1 VIEFFSSGVVS
12 NSHIFMQQIKKP
24 YQMPDA
30 CSQAKKIRFF
40 TFLQRVLIGTLASTL
55 VNLFIIFPSPSF
67 AEVVLG
73 VVRSSE
79 NSPDWVKITTRLW
92 ESGIAYKPINLEQ
105 INSTADLAG
114 VNVLFLPNIETMSP
128 AQIKV
133 LEAWTSQGGRLIA
146 SGPVGRSSPA
156 LVRQSLR
163 SLLGAYWAFPL
174 TQPATPQPRTRCRD
188 IACTTSSNWMP
199 PEQKK
204 GSVQGGV
211 LIPADANSQTI
222 ATWKDSSGSSAAIAT
237 DRATYLG
244 WRWGSDGS
252 ANVDKAWLQASI
264 ARWGGTIASGPGGA
278 PPTEAATPLPTP
290 PSRVTRNSPNS
301 SRSNPLSR
309 LSPSGSLADPVPAT
323 FTDPSDQSA
332 PPGLDVQANSNK
344 PIISIEAYLMRQE
357 LTNLLGRFESALTA
371 ANSANTPVNLNAATP
386 PQLVATSNS
395 AAGPAA
401 SRPPVLQAGTAR
413 AIASARQVLQTFD
426 QLLQEQKYAQ
436 ARQQWVQ
443 ARQLLWQNYPQEG
456 QRVGAEIRAVW
467 LDRGTIVA
475 ARSEQGLAAVFDR
488 LAAAGINTVFFE
500 TLNAGYTIYP
510 SQVAPQQNPLT
521 VGWDPLESAVKLA
534 HERGMELHAWV
545 WAFAVGN
552 KRHNT
557 LIGKPS
563 SYPGPVLSAHPDWA
577 NIDNKGRTQH
587 PNDGKF
593 YLDPANPEA
602 RNYLLRIVSEIAN
615 NYQVDGVQLDYIRYP
630 FQDDNA
636 GFTYGY
642 GRAARQQFKQLT
654 GADPVNISPSSGS
667 LWPEWVEFKTN
678 QINTFVAE
686 VSQLLRQNYPRTIL
700 SVAVFPH
707 PESQR
712 IYKIQQNW
720 EVWARQG
727 IVDLIVPMTY
737 ALDTNRLQRITEPLV
752 KEQMLGSALISP
764 SVKLLTLPEVVAID
778 QIQALRDLPAG
789 GYAIFA
795 VESISRGMQGF
806 FNRTQGPPVR
816 STSAAQPIPY
826 RQPFAAAASRY
837 TALKQEWSFLLANN
851 QLRMSESELKVL
863 QSRSDE
869 LAQALSKLAANPSRE
884 SLATTKRL
892 LRSFQ
897 SQFPSS
903 MRLHSAE
910 NSYQVQTWQN
920 RLESLDMLLRYGER
934 MELNRR

>member
-1 VIEFFSSGVVS
+1 
-12 NSHIFMQQIKKP
+12 
-24 YQMPDA
+24 MPEA
-30 CSQAKKIRFF
+30 FSQARKIRFF

-55 VNLFIIFPSPSF
+55 LNLFILFPSPSF

-92 ESGIAYKPINLEQ
+92 ESGIAYKPINLEE
-105 INSTADLAG
+105 IKNLADLAG
-114 VNVLFLPNIETMSP
+114 VNVLFLPNIETLSP
-128 AQIKV
+128 AQLKV
-133 LEAWTSQGGRLIA
+133 LEAWASQGGRLIA

-174 TQPATPQPRTRCRD
+174 TQRATPQPRTRCRD
-188 IACTTSSNWMP
+188 LACNTSSNWVP
-199 PEQKK
+199 AAQQNA
-204 GSVQGGV
+204 SVQGGV
-211 LIPADANSQTI
+211 LIPADANSQTV

-252 ANVDKAWLQASI
+252 ANADKAWLRASI
-264 ARWGGTIASGPGGA
+264 ARWGGTVGSPAAPIAAA
-278 PPTEAATPLPTP
+278 PPLQNP
-290 PSRVTRNSPNS
+290 PDRVTRNTPSSPRNT
-301 SRSNPLSR
+301 PQSR
-309 LSPSGSLADPVPAT
+309 LSPSPSLPDPVPAT

-332 PPGLDVQANSNK
+332 PAGLDVQVNSNK
-344 PIISIEAYLMRQE
+344 PIVSIEAYLMRQE

-371 ANSANTPVNLNAATP
+371 SNSSNTAINLNAPTP
-386 PQLVATSNS
+386 AQLVAGSNS
-395 AAGPAA
+395 AGGPAA
-401 SRPPVLQAGTAR
+401 SRPPVLQGARGR
-413 AIASARQVLQTFD
+413 AIATARQALQNFD
-426 QLLQEQKYAQ
+426 QLLAQQNYAA
-436 ARQQWVQ
+436 ARKQWVE

-500 TLNAGYTIYP
+500 TLNAGYPIYP

-521 VGWDPLESAVKLA
+521 VGWNPLESAVKLA
-534 HERGMELHAWV
+534 HERGIELHAWV
-545 WAFAVGN
+545 WIFATGN
-552 KRHNT
+552 KRHNA
-557 LIGKPS
+557 LIGKPN
-563 SYPGPVLSAHPDWA
+563 SYPGPVLSAHPTWG
-577 NIDNKGRTQH
+577 NIDNKGRIQN

-593 YLDPANPEA
+593 YIDPANPEA
-602 RNYLLRIVSEIAN
+602 RSYLLQIISEISTR
-615 NYQVDGVQLDYIRYP
+615 YKVDGVQLDYIRYP
-630 FQDDNA
+630 FQNDNA

-642 GRAARQQFKQLT
+642 GAAARQQFKQLT
-654 GADPVNISPSSGS
+654 GTDPVNISPKDGS
-667 LWPEWVEFKTN
+667 LWRQWVEFKTN
-678 QINTFVAE
+678 QINSFVAE
-686 VSQLLRQNYPRTIL
+686 VYRLLRSNSPRTIL

-737 ALDTNRLQRITEPLV
+737 ALDTNRLQRVTEPLV
-752 KEQMLGSALISP
+752 NEQMLGSALISP
-764 SVKLLTLPEVVAID
+764 SVKLLSLPEVVAID
-778 QIQALRDLPAG
+778 QIQALRDLPTG

-795 VESISRGMQGF
+795 VESISSGMQGF
-806 FNRTQGPPVR
+806 FNRTQGRSVR
-816 STSAAQPIPY
+816 STNATEPIPY

-851 QLRMSESELKVL
+851 QLRVSESELKVL
-863 QSRSDE
+863 KSRSDE
-869 LAQALSKLAANPSRE
+869 LAQAFSKLAANPSTE
-884 SLATTKRL
+884 SLATAKRL
-892 LRSFQ
+892 LASFQ
-897 SQFPSS
+897 SQFQSS
-903 MRLHSAE
+903 MRLHSAD

-934 MELNRR
+934 VELNRR

>member
-1 VIEFFSSGVVS
+1 
-12 NSHIFMQQIKKP
+12 
-24 YQMPDA
+24 MPDA

-40 TFLQRVLIGTLASTL
+40 TFLQRVLIGTFASSL
-55 VNLFIIFPSPSF
+55 LNLFILFPSPSF
-67 AEVVLG
+67 AQVLLG

-79 NSPDWVKITTRLW
+79 NSPDWIKITTRLW
-92 ESGIAYKPINLEQ
+92 ESGIAYKPINLEE
-105 INSTADLAG
+105 IKTVGDLTG
-114 VNVLFLPNIETMSP
+114 VNVLFLANIETLTP

-133 LEAWTSQGGRLIA
+133 LEAWASQGGRLIA

-174 TQPATPQPRTRCRD
+174 TQPAAPQPRTRCRD
-188 IACTTSSNWMP
+188 LACTTSSNWVP
-199 PEQKK
+199 AEQKN
-204 GSVQGGV
+204 SLVPGGV

-252 ANVDKAWLQASI
+252 ANIDTAWLRASI
-264 ARWGGTIASGPGGA
+264 ARWGGTVGSPIPPQTAIA
-278 PPTEAATPLPTP
+278 PPTPLA
-290 PSRVTRNSPNS
+290 PSRVPRNTPSSPRNT
-301 SRSNPLSR
+301 PLSR
-309 LSPSGSLADPVPAT
+309 LSPSPALPDPVPAT

-332 PPGLDVQANSNK
+332 PAGLDVQPNSNK
-344 PIISIEAYLMRQE
+344 PIVSIEAYLMRQE

-371 ANSANTPVNLNAATP
+371 ANSANTAVNLNAANTA
-386 PQLVATSNS
+386 QLVAGSNS
-395 AAGPAA
+395 GGAPAA
-401 SRPPVLQAGTAR
+401 SRPPTIQGPTTR
-413 AIASARQVLQTFD
+413 AIAIARQVLQNFD
-426 QLLQEQKYAQ
+426 QLLQAQNYAA
-436 ARQQWVQ
+436 ARKQWVE
-443 ARQLLWQNYPQEG
+443 ARQLLWQNYPKEG
-456 QRVGAEIRAVW
+456 QRIGAEIRAVW

-475 ARSEQGLAAVFDR
+475 ARSEQGLVAVFDR
-488 LAAAGINTVFFE
+488 LAAAGINTIFFE

-510 SQVAPQQNPLT
+510 SQVAPQQNPLI
-521 VGWDPLESAVKLA
+521 VGWDPLQSAVKLA
-534 HERGMELHAWV
+534 HERGMELHAWIWV
-545 WAFAVGN
+545 FATGN

-557 LIGKPS
+557 LIGQQS

-577 NIDNKGRTQH
+577 NIDNKGRRQH
-587 PNDGKF
+587 INDGKF
-593 YLDPANPEA
+593 YLDPANKEA
-602 RNYLLRIVSEIAN
+602 RSYLLGIVNEIASR
-615 NYQVDGVQLDYIRYP
+615 YQVDGLQLDYIRYP

-642 GRAARQQFKQLT
+642 GVAARQQFQQLT
-654 GADPVNISPSSGS
+654 GTDPVKISPSDGN
-667 LWPEWVEFKTN
+667 LWRQWVEFKTN
-678 QINTFVAE
+678 QINTFVSE
-686 VSQLLRQNYPRTIL
+686 VSQLLRRNYPRTIL

-737 ALDTNRLQRITEPLV
+737 ALDTNRLQRITEPLA
-752 KEQMLGSALISP
+752 KEQMLGSALIAP

-778 QIQALRDLPAG
+778 QIQALRDLPTG

-795 VESISRGMQGF
+795 VESISSGMQGF
-806 FNRTQGPPVR
+806 FNRTQGGRVR
-816 STSAAQPIPY
+816 SASASEPIPY
-826 RQPFAAAASRY
+826 RQPFAAAVSRY
-837 TALKQEWSFLLANN
+837 TALKQEWSFLLASN

-863 QSRSDE
+863 QSRSEE
-869 LAQALSKLAANPSRE
+869 LAIALSKLAASPTAEN
-884 SLATTKRL
+884 LTIAKRL
-892 LRSFQ
+892 LASFESQFQ
-897 SQFPSS
+897 SL

-920 RLESLDMLLRYGER
+920 RLDSLEMLLRYGER
-934 MELNRR
+934 VELNRG

>member
-1 VIEFFSSGVVS
+1 MPETSSQPQK
-12 NSHIFMQQIKKP
+12 N
-24 YQMPDA
+24 
-30 CSQAKKIRFF
+30 RFF
-40 TFLQRVLIGTLASTL
+40 TFWQRVLIGSLASTL
-55 VNLFIIFPSPSF
+55 VNLFILFPAPSF

-92 ESGIAYKPINLEQ
+92 ESGIAYKPINLEE
-105 INSTADLAG
+105 IKSTADLTG
-114 VNVLFLPNIETMSP
+114 VNVLFLPNIETLTP

-133 LEAWTSQGGRLIA
+133 LETWASQGGRLIA

-174 TQPATPQPRTRCRD
+174 TQRATPQPRTRCRD
-188 IACTTSSNWMP
+188 LACTASSNWVP
-199 PEQKK
+199 PEQPNA
-204 GSVQGGV
+204 SVQGGV
-211 LIPADANSQTI
+211 LIPADANSQTV

-252 ANVDKAWLQASI
+252 ANADKAWLRASI
-264 ARWGGTIASGPGGA
+264 ARWGGTVGSPVA
-278 PPTEAATPLPTP
+278 PPTAAAPPLPAP
-290 PSRVTRNSPNS
+290 PSRVGRNTPSSPRNT
-301 SRSNPLSR
+301 PLSR
-309 LSPSGSLADPVPAT
+309 LSPSPPLPDPVPAT

-332 PPGLDVQANSNK
+332 PAGLDVQPNSNK
-344 PIISIEAYLMRQE
+344 PIVSIEAYLMRQE

-371 ANSANTPVNLNAATP
+371 SNSGNTPVNLTAANTA
-386 PQLVATSNS
+386 QLVAASNS
-395 AAGPAA
+395 GGAPTA
-401 SRPPVLQAGTAR
+401 SRPPVLQGPRAR
-413 AIASARQVLQTFD
+413 AIASARQVLQNFD
-426 QLLQEQKYAQ
+426 QLLQQQNYAG
-436 ARQQWVQ
+436 ARSQWVE

-521 VGWDPLESAVKLA
+521 VGWDPLESAVKLSR
-534 HERGMELHAWV
+534 ERGMELHAWI
-545 WAFAVGN
+545 WTFAAGN

-563 SYPGPVLSAHPDWA
+563 SYPGPVLSAHPTWA
-577 NIDNKGRTQH
+577 NIDNKGRTQN

-602 RNYLLRIVSEIAN
+602 RSYLLQIISEITSR
-615 NYQVDGVQLDYIRYP
+615 YQVDGVQLDYIRYP
-630 FQDDNA
+630 FQNDNA

-642 GRAARQQFKQLT
+642 GAAARQQFKQLT
-654 GADPVNISPSSGS
+654 GTDPVNISPSSGN
-667 LWPEWVEFKTN
+667 LWRQWVEFKTT
-678 QINTFVAE
+678 QINSFVAE
-686 VSQLLRQNYPRTIL
+686 VSRLVRQNSPRTIL

-737 ALDTNRLQRITEPLV
+737 ALDTNRLQRVTEPLA

-764 SVKLLTLPEVVAID
+764 SVKLLSLPEVVAID
-778 QIQALRDLPAG
+778 QIQALRDLPTG

-795 VESISRGMQGF
+795 VESISSGMQGF
-806 FNRTQGPPVR
+806 FNRTQGRPVR
-816 STSAAQPIPY
+816 STSAAEPIPY

-851 QLRMSESELKVL
+851 QLRVSESELKAL

-869 LAQALSKLAANPSRE
+869 LAQALSKLAANPSAE
-884 SLATTKRL
+884 NLATAKRL
-892 LRSFQ
+892 LASFQ
-897 SQFPSS
+897 SQFQSL
-903 MRLHSAE
+903 MRLHSGE

-934 MELNRR
+934 AQLNRR

>member
-1 VIEFFSSGVVS
+1 MRTV
-12 NSHIFMQQIKKP
+12 KP
-24 YQMPDA
+24 
-30 CSQAKKIRFF
+30 
-40 TFLQRVLIGTLASTL
+40 V
-55 VNLFIIFPSPSF
+55 
-67 AEVVLG
+67 
-73 VVRSSE
+73 
-79 NSPDWVKITTRLW
+79 
-92 ESGIAYKPINLEQ
+92 
-105 INSTADLAG
+105 
-114 VNVLFLPNIETMSP
+114 
-128 AQIKV
+128 
-133 LEAWTSQGGRLIA
+133 
-146 SGPVGRSSPA
+146 
-156 LVRQSLR
+156 
-163 SLLGAYWAFPL
+163 
-174 TQPATPQPRTRCRD
+174 
-188 IACTTSSNWMP
+188 
-199 PEQKK
+199 
-204 GSVQGGV
+204 
-211 LIPADANSQTI
+211 

-244 WRWGSDGS
+244 WRWGSDGAPNLDS
-252 ANVDKAWLQASI
+252 AWLRASI
-264 ARWGGTIASGPGGA
+264 ARWGGTIGSPAA
-278 PPTEAATPLPTP
+278 PPTASAPPLPTP
-290 PSRVTRNSPNS
+290 PSRVPRNTPSSP
-301 SRSNPLSR
+301 RSTPLSR
-309 LSPSGSLADPVPAT
+309 LSPSPPLPDPVPTT

-332 PPGLDVQANSNK
+332 PAGLDVQANSNK
-344 PIISIEAYLMRQE
+344 PIVSIEAYLMRQE

-371 ANSANTPVNLNAATP
+371 ANSANTAVNLSVANP
-386 PQLVATSNS
+386 PQLVASTNS
-395 AAGPAA
+395 VGGPAA
-401 SRPPVLQAGTAR
+401 SRPLVLQGATTR
-413 AIASARQVLQTFD
+413 AIAQARQVLQNFD
-426 QLLQEQKYAQ
+426 QLLQEQKYAE

-500 TLNAGYTIYP
+500 TLNAGYPIYP

-534 HERGMELHAWV
+534 HERGMELHAWI
-545 WAFAVGN
+545 WTFATGN

-557 LIGKPS
+557 LIGKPG

-577 NIDNKGRTQH
+577 NIDNQGRRQH
-587 PNDGKF
+587 VNDGKF
-593 YLDPANPEA
+593 YLDPANREA
-602 RNYLLRIVSEIAN
+602 RSYLLQIVGEVASK
-615 NYQVDGVQLDYIRYP
+615 YQVDGVQLDYIRYP

-642 GRAARQQFKQLT
+642 GAAARQQFQQLT
-654 GADPVNISPSSGS
+654 GTDPVNISPSDGN
-667 LWPEWVEFKTN
+667 LWRQWVEFKTN

-737 ALDTNRLQRITEPLV
+737 ALDTNRLQRITEPLA

-778 QIQALRDLPAG
+778 QIQALRDLPTG

-795 VESISRGMQGF
+795 VESISSGMQGF
-806 FNRTQGPPVR
+806 FNRTQGRGVR
-816 STSAAQPIPY
+816 SSTRASLTTNGAEPIPY

-851 QLRMSESELKVL
+851 QLRVSESELKVL
-863 QSRSDE
+863 QSRSEE
-869 LAQALSKLAANPSRE
+869 LGVALSKLAATPSTE
-884 SLATTKRL
+884 SLTTAKRL
-892 LRSFQ
+892 LASFQ
-897 SQFPSS
+897 SQFQSS
-903 MRLHSAE
+903 MRLHSGE

-934 MELNRR
+934 VELNRR

>member
-1 VIEFFSSGVVS
+1 MSI
-12 NSHIFMQQIKKP
+12 QQIKKP
-24 YQMPDA
+24 DRNQE
-30 CSQAKKIRFF
+30 IRFF
-40 TFLQRVLIGTLASTL
+40 TFLQRVFIGTLASTL
-55 VNLFIIFPSPSF
+55 FNLSILFPSPSF
-67 AEVVLG
+67 AQVVLG

-92 ESGIAYKPINLEQ
+92 ESGIAYKPINLED
-105 INSTADLAG
+105 IKNLADLAG
-114 VNVLFLPNIETMSP
+114 VNVLFLPNIETLTP

-133 LEAWTSQGGRLIA
+133 LEAWTKQGGRLIA

-174 TQPATPQPRTRCRD
+174 TQRGGVQPRTRCRD
-188 IACTTSSNWMP
+188 LACTSSSNWVP
-199 PEQKK
+199 PEQKNA
-204 GSVQGGV
+204 SVQGGV

-252 ANVDKAWLQASI
+252 PNIDSAWLRASI
-264 ARWGGTIASGPGGA
+264 ARWGGTVGRPVEPPTAAA
-278 PPTEAATPLPTP
+278 PPLPNP
-290 PSRVTRNSPNS
+290 PSRVTRNTPSSPRNT
-301 SRSNPLSR
+301 PLSR
-309 LSPSGSLADPVPAT
+309 LSPSPPLPDPVPAT

-332 PPGLDVQANSNK
+332 PAGLDVQINSNK
-344 PIISIEAYLMRQE
+344 PIVSIEAYLMRQE

-371 ANSANTPVNLNAATP
+371 ANSGNTAVNINAAIP
-386 PQLVATSNS
+386 PQLVASNNS
-395 AAGPAA
+395 VGGPQA
-401 SRPPVLQAGTAR
+401 SRPLVLPAATTG
-413 AIASARQVLQTFD
+413 AIAKARQVLQNFD
-426 QLLQEQKYAQ
+426 QLLQEQKYAEI
-436 ARQQWVQ
+436 RQQWVQ

-475 ARSEQGLAAVFDR
+475 ARSEQGLASVFDR

-500 TLNAGYTIYP
+500 TLNAGYPIYP

-534 HERGMELHAWV
+534 HERGIELHAWI
-545 WAFAVGN
+545 WTFATGN

-557 LIGKPS
+557 LIGKPG
-563 SYPGPVLSAHPDWA
+563 SYPGPVLSAYPNWA
-577 NIDNKGRTQH
+577 NIDNKGRTQN

-602 RNYLLRIVSEIAN
+602 RNYLLRIISEITRK
-615 NYQVDGVQLDYIRYP
+615 YKVDGVQLDYIRYP

-636 GFTYGY
+636 GFVYGY
-642 GRAARQQFKQLT
+642 GAAARQQFKQLT
-654 GADPVNISPSSGS
+654 GTDPVNISPSSGS
-667 LWPEWVEFKTN
+667 LWRQWVEFKTN
-678 QINTFVAE
+678 QINSFVAE
-686 VSQLLRQNYPRTIL
+686 VSQLLRQNNPRTIL

-737 ALDTNRLQRITEPLV
+737 ALDTNRLQRITEPLA

-778 QIQALRDLPAG
+778 QIQALRDLPTG

-795 VESISRGMQGF
+795 VESISSGMQGF
-806 FNRTQGPPVR
+806 FNRTQGVRVR
-816 STSAAQPIPY
+816 SSTRASLTTSASEPIPY

-851 QLRMSESELKVL
+851 QLRVSESELKVL
-863 QSRSDE
+863 KSRSEE
-869 LAQALSKLAANPSRE
+869 LGVALSRLAASPSAE
-884 SLATTKRL
+884 SLTTAKRL
-892 LRSFQ
+892 LASFEAQFQ
-897 SQFPSS
+897 ST
-903 MRLHSAE
+903 MRLHSGE

-934 MELNRR
+934 VELNRR

>member
-1 VIEFFSSGVVS
+1 
-12 NSHIFMQQIKKP
+12 
-24 YQMPDA
+24 MPEA
-30 CSQAKKIRFF
+30 CSQSQKNRFF
-40 TFLQRVLIGTLASTL
+40 TFWKRVLIGTLASTL
-55 VNLFIIFPSPSF
+55 LNLSILFPSPSF

-92 ESGIAYKPINLEQ
+92 ESGIAYKPINLED
-105 INSTADLAG
+105 IKNLADLAG
-114 VNVLFLPNIETMSP
+114 FNVLFLANIETLTP

-133 LEAWTSQGGRLIA
+133 LEAWTKQGGRLIA

-174 TQPATPQPRTRCRD
+174 TQRGAVQPRTRCRD
-188 IACTTSSNWMP
+188 LACTASSNWVP
-199 PEQKK
+199 PEQQNA
-204 GSVQGGV
+204 SVQGGV
-211 LIPADANSQTI
+211 LIPADANSQTV

-252 ANVDKAWLQASI
+252 PNIDSAWLRASI
-264 ARWGGTIASGPGGA
+264 ARWGGTVGSPAA
-278 PPTEAATPLPTP
+278 PIAATPPLPNP
-290 PSRVTRNSPNS
+290 PDRLTRNTPSSPRNT
-301 SRSNPLSR
+301 PLSR
-309 LSPSGSLADPVPAT
+309 LSPSPPLPDPVPAT

-332 PPGLDVQANSNK
+332 PAGLDVQANSNQ
-344 PIISIEAYLMRQE
+344 PIVSIEAYLMRQE

-371 ANSANTPVNLNAATP
+371 ANSANTPINLNAATP
-386 PQLVATSNS
+386 PQLVASTNS
-395 AAGPAA
+395 VGPSA
-401 SRPPVLQAGTAR
+401 SRPLPLQGTRTR
-413 AIASARQVLQTFD
+413 AVAQARQVLQNFD
-426 QLLQEQKYAQ
+426 QLLQEQKYAE

-456 QRVGAEIRAVW
+456 QRLGAEIRAVW

-500 TLNAGYTIYP
+500 TLNAGYPIYP

-534 HERGMELHAWV
+534 HERGIELHAWV
-545 WAFAVGN
+545 WIFATGN
-552 KRHNT
+552 KRHNA
-557 LIGKPS
+557 LIGQPN
-563 SYPGPVLSAHPDWA
+563 SYPGPVLSAHPTWA
-577 NIDNKGRTQH
+577 NIDNKGRIQN

-593 YLDPANPEA
+593 YIDPANPEA
-602 RNYLLRIVSEIAN
+602 RSYLLQIISEISTR
-615 NYQVDGVQLDYIRYP
+615 YKVDGVQLDYIRYP
-630 FQDDNA
+630 FQNDNA

-642 GRAARQQFKQLT
+642 GVAARQQFKQLT
-654 GADPVNISPSSGS
+654 GVDPVNISPKDGS
-667 LWPEWVEFKTN
+667 LWRQWVEFKTN

-686 VSQLLRQNYPRTIL
+686 VYRLLGSNSPRTIL

-737 ALDTNRLQRITEPLV
+737 ALDTNRLQRITEPLA

-778 QIQALRDLPAG
+778 QIQALRDLPTG

-795 VESISRGMQGF
+795 VESINSGMQGF
-806 FNRTQGPPVR
+806 FNRTQGRPVR
-816 STSAAQPIPY
+816 SASASEPIPY

-837 TALKQEWSFLLANN
+837 TTLKQEWSFLLANN
-851 QLRMSESELKVL
+851 QLRVSESELKVL
-863 QSRSDE
+863 KSRSDE
-869 LAQALSKLAANPSRE
+869 LAQAFSKLAANPSTE
-884 SLATTKRL
+884 SLATAKRL
-892 LRSFQ
+892 LASFQ
-897 SQFPSS
+897 SQFQSS
-903 MRLHSAE
+903 MRLHSAD

-934 MELNRR
+934 VELNRR

>member
-1 VIEFFSSGVVS
+1 
-12 NSHIFMQQIKKP
+12 MQQIKKP
-24 YQMPDA
+24 DLIPVA
-30 CSQAKKIRFF
+30 CSQAQTIRFF
-40 TFLQRVLIGTLASTL
+40 TFLQRVLIGTLAISL
-55 VNLFIIFPSPSF
+55 FNLSLWFPSPSF
-67 AEVVLG
+67 AQVLLG

-79 NSPDWVKITTRLW
+79 NSPDWLKITTRLW
-92 ESGIAYKPINLEQ
+92 DSGIAYKPINLEE
-105 INSTADLAG
+105 IKTVGDLAG
-114 VNVLFLPNIETMSP
+114 VNVLFLPNIETVSP
-128 AQIKV
+128 AQLKV
-133 LEAWTSQGGRLIA
+133 LESWAKQGGRLIA
-146 SGPVGRSSPA
+146 SGPVGRSSQA

-174 TQPATPQPRTRCRD
+174 TQPATPQPRNRCRD
-188 IACTTSSNWMP
+188 LACTTSSNWVP
-199 PEQKK
+199 VEQKNIL
-204 GSVQGGV
+204 VQGGV

-252 ANVDKAWLQASI
+252 ANVDTAWLRASI
-264 ARWGGTIASGPGGA
+264 ARWGGTVGSPIPPQTAIA
-278 PPTEAATPLPTP
+278 PPRPTSPNPPSRTPRNTP
-290 PSRVTRNSPNS
+290 PSPRNT
-301 SRSNPLSR
+301 PLSR
-309 LSPSGSLADPVPAT
+309 LSPSLPLPEPVPTT

-332 PPGLDVQANSNK
+332 PAGLDVQINSSA
-344 PIISIEAYLMRQE
+344 PIVSIEAYLMRQE

-371 ANSANTPVNLNAATP
+371 ANSANTAVNLNAANTA
-386 PQLVATSNS
+386 QLVAGSNS
-395 AAGPAA
+395 GGVQAA
-401 SRPPVLQAGTAR
+401 SRPPMMLAGTAR
-413 AIASARQVLQTFD
+413 AIASARQVLQSFD
-426 QLLQEQKYAQ
+426 GLLAEQKYAE
-436 ARQQWVQ
+436 ARKQWVE

-456 QRVGAEIRAVW
+456 QRVGSEIRAVW

-500 TLNAGYTIYP
+500 TLNAGYPIYP

-521 VGWDPLESAVKLA
+521 VGWDPLESGVKLA
-534 HERGMELHAWV
+534 HERGMELHAWI
-545 WAFAVGN
+545 WTFATGN

-563 SYPGPVLSAHPDWA
+563 SYPGPVLSAYPNWA
-577 NIDNKGRTQH
+577 NIDNKGRIQH
-587 PNDGKF
+587 INDGKF

-602 RNYLLRIVSEIAN
+602 RSYLLRIINEIASR
-615 NYQVDGVQLDYIRYP
+615 YKVDGLQLDYIRYP

-642 GRAARQQFKQLT
+642 GAAARQQFQQLT
-654 GADPVNISPSSGS
+654 GVDPMRISPNDGN
-667 LWPEWVEFKTN
+667 LWRQWVEFKTN
-678 QINTFVAE
+678 QINSFVGE
-686 VSQLLRQNYPRTIL
+686 VSQLLRRNYPRTIL

-707 PESQR
+707 PPSQR

-737 ALDTNRLQRITEPLV
+737 ALDTNRLQRITEPLA

-778 QIQALRDLPAG
+778 QIQALRDLPTG

-795 VESISRGMQGF
+795 AESISSGMQAF
-806 FNRTQGPPVR
+806 FNRTQGRGGR
-816 STSAAQPIPY
+816 SSTRAALTTSAAEPIPY
-826 RQPFAAAASRY
+826 RQPFAAAVSRY

-851 QLRMSESELKVL
+851 QLRVSESELKVL
-863 QSRSDE
+863 QSRSTE
-869 LAQALSKLAANPSRE
+869 LAEALNKLAATPTPEN
-884 SLATTKRL
+884 LTIAKRL
-892 LRSFQ
+892 LASFS
-897 SQFPSS
+897 SQFQSS

-910 NSYQVQTWQN
+910 NNYQVQTWQN
-920 RLESLDMLLRYGER
+920 RLDSLDMLLRYGER
-934 MELNRR
+934 VELNRG

>member
-1 VIEFFSSGVVS
+1 
-12 NSHIFMQQIKKP
+12 MQQIK
-24 YQMPDA
+24 QPDQLPEA
-30 CSQAKKIRFF
+30 CSQARKIRFF
-40 TFLQRVLIGTLASTL
+40 TFLQRVLIGTLTSSL
-55 VNLFIIFPSPSF
+55 LNLFILFPSPSF
-67 AEVVLG
+67 AQVVMG
-73 VVRSSE
+73 VIRSSE
-79 NSPDWVKITTRLW
+79 NSPDWQKITTRLS
-92 ESGIAYKPINLEQ
+92 ESGIAYQPINLEQ
-105 INSTADLAG
+105 IKNTADLAG
-114 VNVLFLPNIETMSP
+114 INVLFLPNIETLTP

-133 LEAWTSQGGRLIA
+133 LEAWASQGGRLIA
-146 SGPVGRSSPA
+146 SGPVGRNSPA

-188 IACTTSSNWMP
+188 LACTTSSNWVP
-199 PEQKK
+199 AEQKN

-252 ANVDKAWLQASI
+252 ANVDTAWLRASI
-264 ARWGGTIASGPGGA
+264 ARWGGTVGA
-278 PPTEAATPLPTP
+278 PMPPQTAIAPTRPNPPT
-290 PSRVTRNSPNS
+290 RVTSNTPNS
-301 SRSNPLSR
+301 ARNALLNR
-309 LSPSGSLADPVPAT
+309 LSPSTLPDPVPAT

-332 PPGLDVQANSNK
+332 PAGLDVQPNSNQ
-344 PIISIEAYLMRQE
+344 PIASIEAYLMRQE

-371 ANSANTPVNLNAATP
+371 ANSANTAVNLNAANTA
-386 PQLVATSNS
+386 QLVAGSNS
-395 AAGPAA
+395 AGAPVA
-401 SRPPVLQAGTAR
+401 SRPPTIQGPTTR
-413 AIASARQVLQTFD
+413 TIAIARQALQNFD
-426 QLLQEQKYAQ
+426 QLLQQQNYAT
-436 ARQQWVQ
+436 ARKEWVE
-443 ARQLLWQNYPQEG
+443 ARQLLWQNYPKEG
-456 QRVGAEIRAVW
+456 QRIGSEIRAVW

-500 TLNAGYTIYP
+500 TLNAGYPIYP

-521 VGWDPLESAVKLA
+521 VGWDPLQSAVKLS
-534 HERGMELHAWV
+534 HERGMELHAWIWV
-545 WAFAVGN
+545 FATGN

-557 LIGKPS
+557 LIGKPATD
-563 SYPGPVLSAHPDWA
+563 PGPVLSAHPTWA
-577 NIDNKGRTQH
+577 NIDNKGRRQN

-602 RNYLLRIVSEIAN
+602 RSYLLKIVNEIASR
-615 NYQVDGVQLDYIRYP
+615 YKVDGLQLDYIRYP

-642 GRAARQQFKQLT
+642 GAAARQQFQQLT
-654 GADPVNISPSSGS
+654 GIDPVKISPSNGN
-667 LWPEWVEFKTN
+667 LWRQWVEFKTN
-678 QINTFVAE
+678 QINTFVGE
-686 VSQLLRQNYPRTIL
+686 VSQLLRRNYPRTIL

-752 KEQMLGSALISP
+752 KEQMLGSALIAP

-778 QIQALRDLPAG
+778 QIQALRDLPTG

-795 VESISRGMQGF
+795 VESINSAMQGF
-806 FNRTQGPPVR
+806 FNRTQGRPVR
-816 STSAAQPIPY
+816 STSASEPIPY

-837 TALKQEWSFLLANN
+837 TALKQEWSFLLASN
-851 QLRMSESELKVL
+851 QLRVSESELKVL
-863 QSRSDE
+863 QSRSAE
-869 LAQALSKLAANPSRE
+869 LAIALSKLAASPTSAN
-884 SLATTKRL
+884 LTIAKRL
-892 LRSFQ
+892 LASFE
-897 SQFPSS
+897 SQFQSS

-920 RLESLDMLLRYGER
+920 RLDSLEMLLRYGER
-934 MELNRR
+934 VELNRG

>member
-1 VIEFFSSGVVS
+1 
-12 NSHIFMQQIKKP
+12 M
-24 YQMPDA
+24 
-30 CSQAKKIRFF
+30 
-40 TFLQRVLIGTLASTL
+40 
-55 VNLFIIFPSPSF
+55 
-67 AEVVLG
+67 G

-92 ESGIAYKPINLEQ
+92 ESGIAYKPINLEE
-105 INSTADLAG
+105 IKSVTDLAG
-114 VNVLFLPNIETMSP
+114 VNVLFLPNIETLST
-128 AQIKV
+128 AQLKV
-133 LEAWTSQGGRLIA
+133 LEAWASQGGRLIA

-174 TQPATPQPRTRCRD
+174 TQRATPQPRTRCRD
-188 IACTTSSNWMP
+188 LACNTSSNWVP
-199 PEQKK
+199 AAQQNA
-204 GSVQGGV
+204 SVQGGV
-211 LIPADANSQTI
+211 LIPADANSQTV

-252 ANVDKAWLQASI
+252 PNIDSAWLRASI
-264 ARWGGTIASGPGGA
+264 ARWGGTVGSPAAPSTAAA
-278 PPTEAATPLPTP
+278 PPLPNP
-290 PSRVTRNSPNS
+290 PSRVTRNNPSSPRNT
-301 SRSNPLSR
+301 PQSR
-309 LSPSGSLADPVPAT
+309 LSPSPPLPDPVPAT

-332 PPGLDVQANSNK
+332 PAGLDVQVNSNQ
-344 PIISIEAYLMRQE
+344 PIVSIEAYLMRQE

-371 ANSANTPVNLNAATP
+371 SNSANTPVNLSVANTA
-386 PQLVATSNS
+386 QLVAGSNS
-395 AAGPAA
+395 GGSPTA
-401 SRPPVLQAGTAR
+401 SRPPVLQGPRVR
-413 AIASARQVLQTFD
+413 AIATARQALQNFD
-426 QLLQEQKYAQ
+426 QLLAQQNYAA
-436 ARQQWVQ
+436 ARKQWVE

-500 TLNAGYTIYP
+500 TLNAGYPIYP

-545 WAFAVGN
+545 WTFATGN

-557 LIGKPS
+557 LIGKPG
-563 SYPGPVLSAHPDWA
+563 SYPGPVLSAHPNWA
-577 NIDNKGRTQH
+577 NIDNKGRIQN

-602 RNYLLRIVSEIAN
+602 RSYLLRIISEITSK
-615 NYQVDGVQLDYIRYP
+615 YKVDGVQLDYIRYP
-630 FQDDNA
+630 FQNDNA

-642 GRAARQQFKQLT
+642 GVAARQQFKQLT
-654 GADPVNISPSSGS
+654 GTDPVNISPKDGS
-667 LWPEWVEFKTN
+667 LWRQWVEFKTN
-678 QINTFVAE
+678 QINSFVAE
-686 VSQLLRQNYPRTIL
+686 VYRLLRSNSPRTIL

-737 ALDTNRLQRITEPLV
+737 ALDTNRLQRVTEPLA

-764 SVKLLTLPEVVAID
+764 SVKLLSLPEVVAID
-778 QIQALRDLPAG
+778 QIQALRDLPTG

-795 VESISRGMQGF
+795 VESISSGMQGF
-806 FNRTQGPPVR
+806 FNRTQGRGGR
-816 STSAAQPIPY
+816 STNATEPIPY

-851 QLRMSESELKVL
+851 QLRVSESELKVL
-863 QSRSDE
+863 KSRSDE
-869 LAQALSKLAANPSRE
+869 LVQALSKLAANPSTE
-884 SLATTKRL
+884 SLATAKRL
-892 LRSFQ
+892 LASFQ
-897 SQFPSS
+897 SQFQSS
-903 MRLHSAE
+903 MRLHSGE

-934 MELNRR
+934 VELNRR

>member
-1 VIEFFSSGVVS
+1 
-12 NSHIFMQQIKKP
+12 MQQLKRT
-24 YQMPDA
+24 
-30 CSQAKKIRFF
+30 SQTPKTISQTQKNRLF

-55 VNLFIIFPSPSF
+55 LNTFILFPSPSF

-92 ESGIAYKPINLEQ
+92 ESGIAYKPINLEE
-105 INSTADLAG
+105 IKSTADLAG
-114 VNVLFLPNIETMSP
+114 VNVLFLPNIETLTP

-133 LEAWTSQGGRLIA
+133 LEAWASQGGRLIA

-174 TQPATPQPRTRCRD
+174 TQPAVPQPRARCRD
-188 IACTTSSNWMP
+188 LACNTSSNWMP
-199 PEQKK
+199 AQQQN
-204 GSVQGGV
+204 GSVLGGV
-211 LIPADANSQTI
+211 LIPADANSQTV
-222 ATWKDSSGSSAAIAT
+222 ATWKNSSGSSAAIAT

-244 WRWGSDGS
+244 WRWGTDGS
-252 ANVDKAWLQASI
+252 SNLDKAWLQASI
-264 ARWGGTIASGPGGA
+264 ARWGGTTGSA
-278 PPTEAATPLPTP
+278 PTAPTAAAPTLPSPP
-290 PSRVTRNSPNS
+290 PSRVPRNTAPAP
-301 SRSNPLSR
+301 RSTPLST
-309 LSPSGSLADPVPAT
+309 LSPAPSLPEPVPAN

-332 PPGLDVQANSNK
+332 PAGLDVQANSNQ
-344 PIISIEAYLMRQE
+344 PIVSIEAYLMRQE

-371 ANSANTPVNLNAATP
+371 SNSGNTAVNLSAPNPA
-386 PQLVATSNS
+386 QLVAGSNS
-395 AAGPAA
+395 AGGPAA
-401 SRPPVLQAGTAR
+401 SRPSVIPGTMMR
-413 AIASARQVLQTFD
+413 AIANAREVLQNFD
-426 QLLQEQKYAQ
+426 QLLQQQKYAE

-456 QRVGAEIRAVW
+456 PRVGAEIRAVW

-500 TLNAGYTIYP
+500 TVNAGYPIYP

-534 HERGMELHAWV
+534 HERGLELHAWV
-545 WAFAVGN
+545 WIFATGN
-552 KRHNT
+552 KRHNA
-557 LIGKPS
+557 LIGQRD
-563 SYPGPVLSAHPDWA
+563 SYPGPVLSAHPNWA
-577 NIDNKGRTQH
+577 NIDNKGRIQN

-593 YLDPANPEA
+593 YIDPANPEA
-602 RNYLLRIVSEIAN
+602 RSYLLQIINEIATR
-615 NYQVDGVQLDYIRYP
+615 YKVDGVQLDYIRYP
-630 FQDDNA
+630 FQNDNA

-642 GRAARQQFKQLT
+642 GAAARQQFKQLT
-654 GADPVNISPSSGS
+654 GTDPVNISPKDGS
-667 LWPEWVEFKTN
+667 LWRQWVEFKTN
-678 QINTFVAE
+678 QINSFVAD
-686 VSQLLRQNYPRTIL
+686 VYRLLGSNYPRTIL

-737 ALDTNRLQRITEPLV
+737 ALDTNRLQRVTEPLA

-764 SVKLLTLPEVVAID
+764 SVKLLTLPQVVAID
-778 QIQALRDLPAG
+778 QIQALRDLPTG

-795 VESISRGMQGF
+795 VESISSAMQGF
-806 FNRTQGPPVR
+806 FNRTQGRGVR
-816 STSAAQPIPY
+816 STNAAEPIPY

-851 QLRMSESELKVL
+851 QLQVSESELKVL

-869 LAQALSKLAANPSRE
+869 LAQAFSKLAVNPSSE
-884 SLATTKRL
+884 SLATAKRL
-892 LRSFQ
+892 LANFQ

-903 MRLHSAE
+903 MRLHSRD

-934 MELNRR
+934 TELNRR

>member
-1 VIEFFSSGVVS
+1 
-12 NSHIFMQQIKKP
+12 
-24 YQMPDA
+24 MPDA
-30 CSQAKKIRFF
+30 CSQAQKIRFF
-40 TFLQRVLIGTLASTL
+40 TFLQRVFIGTLASTL
-55 VNLFIIFPSPSF
+55 LNLFIIFPTPSF

-105 INSTADLAG
+105 IKSAADLAG
-114 VNVLFLPNIETMSP
+114 VNVLFLPNIETLTAP
-128 AQIKV
+128 QIRV
-133 LEAWTSQGGRLIA
+133 LEAWASQGGRLIA

-174 TQPATPQPRTRCRD
+174 TQRGAPQPRTRCRD
-188 IACTTSSNWMP
+188 LACTASSNWVP
-199 PEQKK
+199 PEQKNA
-204 GSVQGGV
+204 SVQGGV

-252 ANVDKAWLQASI
+252 ATIDKAWLQASI
-264 ARWGGTIASGPGGA
+264 ARWGGTVGSPVA
-278 PPTEAATPLPTP
+278 PSTAAAPPLPTP
-290 PSRVTRNSPNS
+290 PSRVPRNTPSSPRNS
-301 SRSNPLSR
+301 PLSR
-309 LSPSGSLADPVPAT
+309 LYPSGVLPDPVPAT

-332 PPGLDVQANSNK
+332 PAGLDVQVNSNQ
-344 PIISIEAYLMRQE
+344 PIVSIEAYLMRQE

-371 ANSANTPVNLNAATP
+371 SNSANTPVNLNAATP
-386 PQLVATSNS
+386 AQLVAGSNS
-395 AAGPAA
+395 AGGPAA
-401 SRPPVLQAGTAR
+401 SRPVVQGTRAR
-413 AIASARQVLQTFD
+413 AIVQARQVLQNFD
-426 QLLQEQKYAQ
+426 QLLQQQNYAE

-456 QRVGAEIRAVW
+456 QRVGSEIRAVW

-500 TLNAGYTIYP
+500 TLNAGYPIYP

-534 HERGMELHAWV
+534 HERGIELHAWI
-545 WAFAVGN
+545 WTFAAGN

-557 LIGKPS
+557 LIGKPN
-563 SYPGPVLSAHPDWA
+563 SYPGPVLSAHPTWA
-577 NIDNKGRTQH
+577 NIDNKGRTQN

-602 RNYLLRIVSEIAN
+602 RSYLLRIISEITSR
-615 NYQVDGVQLDYIRYP
+615 YKVDGVQLDYIRYP
-630 FQDDNA
+630 FQNDNA

-642 GRAARQQFKQLT
+642 GVAARQQFKQLT
-654 GADPVNISPSSGS
+654 GTDPVNISPGDGS
-667 LWPEWVEFKTN
+667 LWRQWVEFKTN
-678 QINTFVAE
+678 KINTFVAE

-737 ALDTNRLQRITEPLV
+737 ALDTNRLQRVTEPLA

-764 SVKLLTLPEVVAID
+764 SVKLLSLPEVVAID
-778 QIQALRDLPAG
+778 QIQALRDLPTG

-795 VESISRGMQGF
+795 VESISSGMQGF
-806 FNRTQGPPVR
+806 FNRTQGRPVR
-816 STSAAQPIPY
+816 SANAAEPIPY

-851 QLRMSESELKVL
+851 QLRVSESELKVL
-863 QSRSDE
+863 QSRSEE
-869 LAQALSKLAANPSRE
+869 LSLALSKLAANPSAE
-884 SLATTKRL
+884 SLATAKRL
-892 LRSFQ
+892 LASFQ
-897 SQFPSS
+897 SQFQSL
-903 MRLHSAE
+903 MRLHSGE

-934 MELNRR
+934 VELNRR

>member
-1 VIEFFSSGVVS
+1 
-12 NSHIFMQQIKKP
+12 MQQINKP
-24 YQMPDA
+24 DQMPEA
-30 CSQAKKIRFF
+30 CSQAQKIRFF

-55 VNLFIIFPSPSF
+55 LNLFILFPSPSF

-92 ESGIAYKPINLEQ
+92 ESGIAYKPINLEE
-105 INSTADLAG
+105 IKSTADLAG
-114 VNVLFLPNIETMSP
+114 VNVLFLPNIETLTP

-133 LEAWTSQGGRLIA
+133 LEAWASQGGRLIA

-174 TQPATPQPRTRCRD
+174 TQPATPQPRSRCRD
-188 IACTTSSNWMP
+188 LACTTSSSWVP
-199 PEQKK
+199 PEQKNA
-204 GSVQGGV
+204 SVLGGV

-244 WRWGSDGS
+244 WRWGSEGS

-264 ARWGGTIASGPGGA
+264 ARWGGTIAAPPAA
-278 PPTEAATPLPTP
+278 PPTATATPLPNP
-290 PSRVTRNSPNS
+290 PSRVTRNTPGSP
-301 SRSNPLSR
+301 RSTPLSR
-309 LSPSGSLADPVPAT
+309 LSPSGALPDPVPAT

-332 PPGLDVQANSNK
+332 PAGLDVQANSNK
-344 PIISIEAYLMRQE
+344 PIVSIEAYLMRQE

-386 PQLVATSNS
+386 PQLVAASNS
-395 AAGPAA
+395 AGGPAA
-401 SRPPVLQAGTAR
+401 SRPPVLQGATAG
-413 AIASARQVLQTFD
+413 AIAQARQVLQTFD
-426 QLLQEQKYAQ
+426 QLLQEQNYAV
-436 ARQQWVQ
+436 ARKQWVE
-443 ARQLLWQNYPQEG
+443 ARQLLWQNYPKEG

-521 VGWDPLESAVKLA
+521 VGWDPLASAVKLA
-534 HERGMELHAWV
+534 RERGMELHAWV
-545 WAFAVGN
+545 WVFATGN

-557 LIGKPS
+557 LIGQPS
-563 SYPGPVLSAHPDWA
+563 SYPGPVLSAHPQWA
-577 NIDNKGRTQH
+577 NIDNKGRTQN

-602 RNYLLRIVSEIAN
+602 RNYVLQIVSEIAN
-615 NYQVDGVQLDYIRYP
+615 NYKVDGVQLDYIRYP

-636 GFTYGY
+636 NFTYGY
-642 GRAARQQFKQLT
+642 GIAARQQFRQLT
-654 GADPVNISPSSGS
+654 GADPVNISPRDGS
-667 LWPEWVEFKTN
+667 LWRQWVEFKIN

-752 KEQMLGSALISP
+752 KEQILGSALISP

-778 QIQALRDLPAG
+778 QIQALRDLPTG

-795 VESISRGMQGF
+795 VESISSGMQGF
-806 FNRTQGPPVR
+806 FNRTQGRPVP
-816 STSAAQPIPY
+816 STSAAEPIPY

-851 QLRMSESELKVL
+851 QLRVSESELKVL

-869 LAQALSKLAANPSRE
+869 LAQALSKLAANPSME

-897 SQFPSS
+897 SQFQSS

>member
-1 VIEFFSSGVVS
+1 
-12 NSHIFMQQIKKP
+12 MQQIKKP
-24 YQMPDA
+24 YQMPDS
-30 CSQAKKIRFF
+30 CSQAQRIRFF
-40 TFLQRVLIGTLASTL
+40 TFWQRVLIGTLASTL
-55 VNLFIIFPSPSF
+55 LNLFIIFPSPSF

-92 ESGIAYKPINLEQ
+92 ESGIAYKPINLEE
-105 INSTADLAG
+105 IKSVADLAA
-114 VNVLFLPNIETMSP
+114 VNVLFLPNIETLSP

-133 LEAWTSQGGRLIA
+133 LEAWASQGGRLIA

-174 TQPATPQPRTRCRD
+174 TQRAALQPRTRCRD
-188 IACTTSSNWMP
+188 LACTASSNWVP
-199 PEQKK
+199 AVQQNA
-204 GSVQGGV
+204 SVQGGV
-211 LIPADANSQTI
+211 LIPADANSQTV

-264 ARWGGTIASGPGGA
+264 ARWGGTIASGPVA
-278 PPTEAATPLPTP
+278 PPTAAALPLPNP
-290 PSRVTRNSPNS
+290 PSRVTRNTPSSP
-301 SRSNPLSR
+301 RTTPLSR
-309 LSPSGSLADPVPAT
+309 LSPSGALSDPVPAT

-332 PPGLDVQANSNK
+332 PAGLDVQPNSNK
-344 PIISIEAYLMRQE
+344 PIVSIEAYLMRQE

-371 ANSANTPVNLNAATP
+371 SNSANTAINLNAATS
-386 PQLVATSNS
+386 PQLL
-395 AAGPAA
+395 AAEQGGGGPAA
-401 SRPPVLQAGTAR
+401 SRPPVLQAIRGR
-413 AIASARQVLQTFD
+413 AIAQARQVLQTFD
-426 QLLQEQKYAQ
+426 QLLQEQNYAE
-436 ARQQWVQ
+436 ARKQWVE
-443 ARQLLWQNYPQEG
+443 ARQLLWENYPKEG

-521 VGWDPLESAVKLA
+521 VGWDPLASAVKLA

-545 WAFAVGN
+545 WVFATGN

-563 SYPGPVLSAHPDWA
+563 SYPGPVLSAHPQWA
-577 NIDNKGRTQH
+577 NIDNKGRTQN

-593 YLDPANPEA
+593 YIDPANPEA

-615 NYQVDGVQLDYIRYP
+615 NYKVDGVQLDYIRYP

-636 GFTYGY
+636 NFTYGY
-642 GRAARQQFKQLT
+642 GIAARQQFRQLT
-654 GADPVNISPSSGS
+654 GADPVNISPRDGS
-667 LWPEWVEFKTN
+667 LWRQWVEFKTN
-678 QINTFVAE
+678 QINSFVAE

-778 QIQALRDLPAG
+778 QIQALRDLPTG

-795 VESISRGMQGF
+795 VESISSGMQGF

-816 STSAAQPIPY
+816 STSAAEPIPY

-851 QLRMSESELKVL
+851 QLRVSESELKVL

-884 SLATTKRL
+884 SLVTTKRL
-892 LRSFQ
+892 LSSFQ
-897 SQFPSS
+897 SQFQSS

>member
-1 VIEFFSSGVVS
+1 
-12 NSHIFMQQIKKP
+12 
-24 YQMPDA
+24 MPDA
-30 CSQAKKIRFF
+30 CSQAQKIRFF
-40 TFLQRVLIGTLASTL
+40 TFWQRVLIGTLASTL
-55 VNLFIIFPSPSF
+55 LNIFILFPSPSF

-92 ESGIAYKPINLEQ
+92 ESGIAYKPINLEE
-105 INSTADLAG
+105 IKNVADLAG
-114 VNVLFLPNIETMSP
+114 VNVLFLPNIETLTP

-133 LEAWTSQGGRLIA
+133 LEAWASQGGRLIA

-174 TQPATPQPRTRCRD
+174 TQRAEPEPRSRCRD
-188 IACTTSSNWMP
+188 LACTSSSNWMP
-199 PEQKK
+199 PAQQNA
-204 GSVQGGV
+204 SVQGGV
-211 LIPADANSQTI
+211 LIPADANSQTV
-222 ATWKDSSGSSAAIAT
+222 ATWKNSSGSSAAIAT

-252 ANVDKAWLQASI
+252 AKTDTAWLRASI
-264 ARWGGTIASGPGGA
+264 ARWGGTIAASSAQPTAAA
-278 PPTEAATPLPTP
+278 PPLPIPPNRVPRNKP
-290 PSRVTRNSPNS
+290 PSP
-301 SRSNPLSR
+301 RSTPLSR
-309 LSPSGSLADPVPAT
+309 LSPSTSLPDPVPAT

-332 PPGLDVQANSNK
+332 PAGLDVQANSNK
-344 PIISIEAYLMRQE
+344 PIVSIEAYLMRQE

-371 ANSANTPVNLNAATP
+371 SNSGNTAVNLAAPTP
-386 PQLVATSNS
+386 PQLVAGSNS
-395 AAGPAA
+395 AGAPAA
-401 SRPPVLQAGTAR
+401 SRPPVVQATKTR
-413 AIASARQVLQTFD
+413 AIANARQVLQTFD
-426 QLLQEQKYAQ
+426 QLLQQQKYAE

-443 ARQLLWQNYPQEG
+443 ARELLWQNYPQEG

-500 TLNAGYTIYP
+500 TLNAGYPIYP

-534 HERGMELHAWV
+534 RERGMELHAWV
-545 WAFAVGN
+545 WIFATGN

-563 SYPGPVLSAHPDWA
+563 SYPGPVLSAHPTWA
-577 NIDNKGRTQH
+577 NIDNKGRTQN

-602 RNYLLRIVSEIAN
+602 RSYLLQIIGEITN
-615 NYQVDGVQLDYIRYP
+615 RYKVDGVHLDYIRYP
-630 FQDDNA
+630 FQNDSA

-642 GRAARQQFKQLT
+642 GIAARQQFRQLT
-654 GADPVNISPSSGS
+654 GADPVNISPKDGS
-667 LWPEWVEFKTN
+667 LWRQWVEFKTN
-678 QINTFVAE
+678 QINSFVAE

-707 PESQR
+707 PASQR

-737 ALDTNRLQRITEPLV
+737 ALDTNRLQRITEPLA

-764 SVKLLTLPEVVAID
+764 SVKLLTLPPVVAID
-778 QIQALRDLPAG
+778 QIQALRDLPTG

-795 VESISRGMQGF
+795 VESISSAMQGF

-816 STSAAQPIPY
+816 STSAAEPIPY

-851 QLRMSESELKVL
+851 QLQVSESELKVL

-869 LAQALSKLAANPSRE
+869 LAQAFTKLAANPSTE
-884 SLATTKRL
+884 TLATAKRL
-892 LRSFQ
+892 LASFQ
-897 SQFPSS
+897 SQFQSS
-903 MRLHSAE
+903 MRWHSGE

-934 MELNRR
+934 VELNRR

>member
-1 VIEFFSSGVVS
+1 MS
-12 NSHIFMQQIKKP
+12 
-24 YQMPDA
+24 DA

-55 VNLFIIFPSPSF
+55 LNLFIIFPSPSF

-92 ESGIAYKPINLEQ
+92 ESGIAYKPINLEE
-105 INSTADLAG
+105 IKSAADLAG
-114 VNVLFLPNIETMSP
+114 VNVLFLPNIETLSP

-133 LEAWTSQGGRLIA
+133 LEAWTKQGGRLIA

-188 IACTTSSNWMP
+188 IACTTSSNWVP

-264 ARWGGTIASGPGGA
+264 ARWGGTIAPQPSA
-278 PPTEAATPLPTP
+278 PPTAAAPPLPTP

-301 SRSNPLSR
+301 PRSNPLSR
-309 LSPSGSLADPVPAT
+309 LSPSGSLPDPVPAT

-344 PIISIEAYLMRQE
+344 PIVSIEAYLMRQE

-395 AAGPAA
+395 AGGPAA
-401 SRPPVLQAGTAR
+401 SRPPVLQGARAR

-426 QLLQEQKYAQ
+426 QLLQEQKYVE
-436 ARQQWVQ
+436 ARQQWLQ

-545 WAFAVGN
+545 WVFATGN

-615 NYQVDGVQLDYIRYP
+615 NYKVDGVQLDYIRYP

-642 GRAARQQFKQLT
+642 GMAARQQFKQLT
-654 GADPVNISPSSGS
+654 GADPANISPSSGS
-667 LWPEWVEFKTN
+667 LWRQWVEFKTN
-678 QINTFVAE
+678 QINSFVAE

-707 PESQR
+707 PPSQR

-795 VESISRGMQGF
+795 VESISSGMQGF
-806 FNRTQGPPVR
+806 FNRTQNPPR

-869 LAQALSKLAANPSRE
+869 LAQALSKLAANPSWE

-892 LRSFQ
+892 LRTFQ

>member
-1 VIEFFSSGVVS
+1 
-12 NSHIFMQQIKKP
+12 
-24 YQMPDA
+24 MPDA
-30 CSQAKKIRFF
+30 CSQAKKNRFF

-55 VNLFIIFPSPSF
+55 LNLFILFPSPSF

-92 ESGIAYKPINLEQ
+92 ESGIAYKPINLEE
-105 INSTADLAG
+105 IKSTADLTG
-114 VNVLFLPNIETMSP
+114 VNVLFLPNIETLSP

-133 LEAWTSQGGRLIA
+133 LEAWASQGGRLIA

-174 TQPATPQPRTRCRD
+174 TQPATPQPRSRCRD
-188 IACTTSSNWMP
+188 LACTTSSSWMP
-199 PEQKK
+199 PEQKNA
-204 GSVQGGV
+204 SVQGGV

-244 WRWGSDGS
+244 WRWGSNGS

-264 ARWGGTIASGPGGA
+264 ARWGGTIASQPVA
-278 PPTEAATPLPTP
+278 PPTGAALPLPTP
-290 PSRVTRNSPNS
+290 PSRVTRNSPS
-301 SRSNPLSR
+301 LPRSTPLSR
-309 LSPSGSLADPVPAT
+309 LSPSGSLPDPVPAT
-323 FTDPSDQSA
+323 FTDPSDQAA
-332 PPGLDVQANSNK
+332 PAGLDVQPNSNK
-344 PIISIEAYLMRQE
+344 PIVSIEAYLMRQE

-371 ANSANTPVNLNAATP
+371 SNSANTAINLNAATS
-386 PQLVATSNS
+386 PQLVA
-395 AAGPAA
+395 AEQGGGGPAA
-401 SRPPVLQAGTAR
+401 SRPPVLQAIRVR
-413 AIASARQVLQTFD
+413 AIAQARQVLQTFD
-426 QLLQEQKYAQ
+426 QLLQEQNYAE
-436 ARQQWVQ
+436 ARSQWVE
-443 ARQLLWQNYPQEG
+443 ARQLLWENYPKEG

-500 TLNAGYTIYP
+500 TLNAGYPIYP

-521 VGWDPLESAVKLA
+521 VGWDPLASAVKLA
-534 HERGMELHAWV
+534 RERGMELHAWV
-545 WAFAVGN
+545 WVFATGN

-563 SYPGPVLSAHPDWA
+563 SYPGPVLSAYPDWA
-577 NIDNKGRTQH
+577 NIDNKGRRQN
-587 PNDGKF
+587 PNDGKS

-636 GFTYGY
+636 NFTYGY
-642 GRAARQQFKQLT
+642 GIAARQQFKQLT
-654 GADPVNISPSSGS
+654 GADPVNISPRDGS
-667 LWPEWVEFKTN
+667 LWRQWVEFKTN
-678 QINTFVAE
+678 QINSFVAE

-752 KEQMLGSALISP
+752 KEQILGSALISP

-778 QIQALRDLPAG
+778 QIQALRDLPTG

-795 VESISRGMQGF
+795 VESISSGMQGF
-806 FNRTQGPPVR
+806 FNRTQGTPVR
-816 STSAAQPIPY
+816 STSAAEPIPY

-851 QLRMSESELKVL
+851 QLRVSESELKVL
-863 QSRSDE
+863 QSRADE

-884 SLATTKRL
+884 SLATAKRL
-892 LRSFQ
+892 LGSFQ
-897 SQFPSS
+897 SQFQSS

>member
-1 VIEFFSSGVVS
+1 
-12 NSHIFMQQIKKP
+12 MQQIKKP
-24 YQMPDA
+24 HQSPKT
-30 CSQAKKIRFF
+30 CSQAQKNRFF

-55 VNLFIIFPSPSF
+55 LNLFILFPTPSF

-105 INSTADLAG
+105 IKSVADLAG
-114 VNVLFLPNIETMSP
+114 VNVLFLPNIETLTP
-128 AQIKV
+128 AQLKV
-133 LEAWTSQGGRLIA
+133 LEAWASQGGRLIA

-174 TQPATPQPRTRCRD
+174 TQRATPQPRTRCRD
-188 IACTTSSNWMP
+188 LACTASSNWVP
-199 PEQKK
+199 PEQQNA
-204 GSVQGGV
+204 SVQGGV
-211 LIPADANSQTI
+211 LIPADANSQTV

-252 ANVDKAWLQASI
+252 ATVDKAWLRASI
-264 ARWGGTIASGPGGA
+264 ARWGGTVGSPVAPSTAAA
-278 PPTEAATPLPTP
+278 PPPPP
-290 PSRVTRNSPNS
+290 PSRVPRNTPSSPRNT
-301 SRSNPLSR
+301 PQSR
-309 LSPSGSLADPVPAT
+309 LSPSPSLPDPVPAT

-332 PPGLDVQANSNK
+332 PAGLDVQVNSNK
-344 PIISIEAYLMRQE
+344 PIVSIEAYLMRQE

-371 ANSANTPVNLNAATP
+371 SNSGNTPVNLSAANAA
-386 PQLVATSNS
+386 QLVAGSNS
-395 AAGPAA
+395 GGRSPVAQGP
-401 SRPPVLQAGTAR
+401 RTR
-413 AIASARQVLQTFD
+413 AIASARQVLQNFD
-426 QLLQEQKYAQ
+426 QLLQEQNYAA
-436 ARQQWVQ
+436 ARKQWVE

-521 VGWDPLESAVKLA
+521 VGWDPLESAVKLS
-534 HERGMELHAWV
+534 HERGMELHAWI
-545 WAFAVGN
+545 WTFATGN

-557 LIGKPS
+557 LIGKPG
-563 SYPGPVLSAHPDWA
+563 SYPGPVLSAHPTWA
-577 NIDNKGRTQH
+577 NIDNKGRTQN

-602 RNYLLRIVSEIAN
+602 RSYLLRIVSEITSR
-615 NYQVDGVQLDYIRYP
+615 YKVDGVQLDYIRYP

-642 GRAARQQFKQLT
+642 GAAARQQFKLLT
-654 GADPVNISPSSGS
+654 GTDPVNISPSSGN
-667 LWPEWVEFKTN
+667 LWRQWVEFKTT
-678 QINTFVAE
+678 QINSFVAE
-686 VSQLLRQNYPRTIL
+686 VSQLLRQQNSPRTIL

-737 ALDTNRLQRITEPLV
+737 ALDTNRLQRVTEPLA
-752 KEQMLGSALISP
+752 KQQMLGSALISP
-764 SVKLLTLPEVVAID
+764 SVKLLSLPEVVAID
-778 QIQALRDLPAG
+778 QIQALRDLPTG

-795 VESISRGMQGF
+795 VESISSGIQGF
-806 FNRTQGPPVR
+806 FNRTQGARVR
-816 STSAAQPIPY
+816 SASALEPIPY
-826 RQPFAAAASRY
+826 RQPFAAAVSRY
-837 TALKQEWSFLLANN
+837 TALKQEWSFLLASN
-851 QLRMSESELKVL
+851 QLRVSESELKVL
-863 QSRSDE
+863 QSRSAE
-869 LAQALSKLAANPSRE
+869 LAQALSKLAASP
-884 SLATTKRL
+884 TTENLTIAKRL
-892 LRSFQ
+892 LASFQ
-897 SQFPSS
+897 SQFQSS

-920 RLESLDMLLRYGER
+920 RLDSLEMLLRYGER
-934 MELNRR
+934 VELNRG

>member
-1 VIEFFSSGVVS
+1 
-12 NSHIFMQQIKKP
+12 MQQIKEHG
-24 YQMPDA
+24 QMPEA
-30 CSQAKKIRFF
+30 CSQSQKNRFF
-40 TFLQRVLIGTLASTL
+40 TFWKRVLIGTLASTL
-55 VNLFIIFPSPSF
+55 LNLSILFPSPSF

-92 ESGIAYKPINLEQ
+92 ESGIAYKPINLED
-105 INSTADLAG
+105 IKNLADLAG
-114 VNVLFLPNIETMSP
+114 FNVLFLANIETLTP

-133 LEAWTSQGGRLIA
+133 LEAWTKQGGRLIA

-174 TQPATPQPRTRCRD
+174 TQRGAVQPRTRCRD
-188 IACTTSSNWMP
+188 LACTASSNWVP
-199 PEQKK
+199 PEQQNA
-204 GSVQGGV
+204 SVQGGV
-211 LIPADANSQTI
+211 LIPADANSQTV

-252 ANVDKAWLQASI
+252 PNIDSAWLRASI
-264 ARWGGTIASGPGGA
+264 ARWGGTVGSPAA
-278 PPTEAATPLPTP
+278 PIAATPPLPNP
-290 PSRVTRNSPNS
+290 PDRLTRNTPSSPRNT
-301 SRSNPLSR
+301 PLSR
-309 LSPSGSLADPVPAT
+309 LSPSPPLPDPVPAT

-332 PPGLDVQANSNK
+332 PAGLDVQANSNQ
-344 PIISIEAYLMRQE
+344 PIVSIEAYLMRQE

-371 ANSANTPVNLNAATP
+371 ANSANTPINLNAATP
-386 PQLVATSNS
+386 PQLVASTNS
-395 AAGPAA
+395 VGPSA
-401 SRPPVLQAGTAR
+401 SRPLPLQGTRTR
-413 AIASARQVLQTFD
+413 AVAQARQVLQNFD
-426 QLLQEQKYAQ
+426 QLLQEQKYAE

-456 QRVGAEIRAVW
+456 QRLGAEIRAVW

-500 TLNAGYTIYP
+500 TLNAGYPIYP

-534 HERGMELHAWV
+534 HERGIELHAWV
-545 WAFAVGN
+545 WIFATGN
-552 KRHNT
+552 KRHNA
-557 LIGKPS
+557 LIGQPN
-563 SYPGPVLSAHPDWA
+563 SYPGPVLSAHPTWA
-577 NIDNKGRTQH
+577 NIDNKGRIQN

-593 YLDPANPEA
+593 YIDPANPEA
-602 RNYLLRIVSEIAN
+602 RSYLLQIISEISTR
-615 NYQVDGVQLDYIRYP
+615 YKVDGVQLDYIRYP
-630 FQDDNA
+630 FQNDNA

-642 GRAARQQFKQLT
+642 GVAARQQFKQLT
-654 GADPVNISPSSGS
+654 GVDPVNISPKDGS
-667 LWPEWVEFKTN
+667 LWRQWVEFKTN

-686 VSQLLRQNYPRTIL
+686 VYRLLGSNSPRTIL

-737 ALDTNRLQRITEPLV
+737 ALDTNRLQRITEPLA

-778 QIQALRDLPAG
+778 QIQALRDLPTG

-795 VESISRGMQGF
+795 VESINSGMQGF
-806 FNRTQGPPVR
+806 FNRTQGRPVR
-816 STSAAQPIPY
+816 SASASEPIPY

-837 TALKQEWSFLLANN
+837 TTLKQEWSFLLANN
-851 QLRMSESELKVL
+851 QLRVSESELKVL
-863 QSRSDE
+863 KSRSDE
-869 LAQALSKLAANPSRE
+869 LAQAFSKLAANPSTE
-884 SLATTKRL
+884 SLATAKRL
-892 LRSFQ
+892 LASFQ
-897 SQFPSS
+897 SQFQSS
-903 MRLHSAE
+903 MRLHSAD

-934 MELNRR
+934 VELNRR

>member
-1 VIEFFSSGVVS
+1 
-12 NSHIFMQQIKKP
+12 MQQIKKP
-24 YQMPDA
+24 DRLPDA
-30 CSQAKKIRFF
+30 CSQAKKTRFF

-55 VNLFIIFPSPSF
+55 LHLFILFPSPSF

-92 ESGIAYKPINLEQ
+92 ESGIAYKPINLEE
-105 INSTADLAG
+105 IKNLGDLTG
-114 VNVLFLPNIETMSP
+114 VNVLFLPNIETLSP

-133 LEAWTSQGGRLIA
+133 LEAWASQGGRLIA

-174 TQPATPQPRTRCRD
+174 TQPATPQPRSRCRD
-188 IACTTSSNWMP
+188 LACTTSSNWVP
-199 PEQKK
+199 PEQKNA
-204 GSVQGGV
+204 SVQGGV

-264 ARWGGTIASGPGGA
+264 ARWGGTIASGPSA
-278 PPTEAATPLPTP
+278 PPTAAATPLPLPTP
-290 PSRVTRNSPNS
+290 PSRVTRNSPS
-301 SRSNPLSR
+301 LPRTTPLSR
-309 LSPSGSLADPVPAT
+309 LSPSGSLPDSVPAT

-332 PPGLDVQANSNK
+332 PAGLDVQPNSNK
-344 PIISIEAYLMRQE
+344 PIVSIEAYLMRQE

-371 ANSANTPVNLNAATP
+371 SNSANTAINLNAATS
-386 PQLVATSNS
+386 PQLL
-395 AAGPAA
+395 AAEQGGGGPAA
-401 SRPPVLQAGTAR
+401 SRPPVLQAIRVR
-413 AIASARQVLQTFD
+413 AIAQARQVLQTFD
-426 QLLQEQKYAQ
+426 QLLQQQNYAE
-436 ARQQWVQ
+436 ARKQWVE
-443 ARQLLWQNYPQEG
+443 ARQLLWENYPKEG

-521 VGWDPLESAVKLA
+521 VGWDPLASAVKLA

-545 WAFAVGN
+545 WVFATGN

-557 LIGKPS
+557 LIGQPS
-563 SYPGPVLSAHPDWA
+563 SYPGPVLSAHPQWA
-577 NIDNKGRTQH
+577 NIDNKGRTQN

-602 RNYLLRIVSEIAN
+602 RNYLLQIVSEIAN
-615 NYQVDGVQLDYIRYP
+615 NYKVDGVQLDYIRYP

-636 GFTYGY
+636 NFTYGY
-642 GRAARQQFKQLT
+642 GIAARQQFRQLT
-654 GADPVNISPSSGS
+654 GADPVNISPRNGS
-667 LWPEWVEFKTN
+667 LWRQWVEFKTN
-678 QINTFVAE
+678 QINSFVAE

-752 KEQMLGSALISP
+752 NEQILGSALISP

-778 QIQALRDLPAG
+778 QIQALRDLPTG

-795 VESISRGMQGF
+795 VESISSAMQGF

-816 STSAAQPIPY
+816 STSAAEPIPY

-851 QLRMSESELKVL
+851 ELRVSESELKVL
-863 QSRSDE
+863 QSRADE

-884 SLATTKRL
+884 SLATAKRL
-892 LRSFQ
+892 LGSFQ
-897 SQFPSS
+897 SQFQSS

>member
-1 VIEFFSSGVVS
+1 
-12 NSHIFMQQIKKP
+12 
-24 YQMPDA
+24 MPDA
-30 CSQAKKIRFF
+30 CSQAQRIRFF
-40 TFLQRVLIGTLASTL
+40 TFLQRVLMGTLASTL
-55 VNLFIIFPSPSF
+55 INLFIIFPSPSF

-92 ESGIAYKPINLEQ
+92 EGGIAYKPINLEE
-105 INSTADLAG
+105 IKSTADLAG
-114 VNVLFLPNIETMSP
+114 VNVLFLPNIETLTP

-133 LEAWTSQGGRLIA
+133 LEAWASQGGRLIA

-174 TQPATPQPRTRCRD
+174 TQPATPQPRSRCRD
-188 IACTTSSNWMP
+188 LACTTSSNWVP
-199 PEQKK
+199 TAQQNA
-204 GSVQGGV
+204 SVQGGV

-244 WRWGSDGS
+244 WRWGSGGS

-264 ARWGGTIASGPGGA
+264 ARWGGTIASQPVA
-278 PPTEAATPLPTP
+278 PPTAAATPLPSP
-290 PSRVTRNSPNS
+290 SSRVTRNSPS
-301 SRSNPLSR
+301 SPRSTPLSR
-309 LSPSGSLADPVPAT
+309 LSPSGTLPDPVPAT

-332 PPGLDVQANSNK
+332 PVGLDVQPNSNK
-344 PIISIEAYLMRQE
+344 PIVSIEAYLMRQE

-371 ANSANTPVNLNAATP
+371 ANSANTAVNLNAATP
-386 PQLVATSNS
+386 PQLVAASNS
-395 AAGPAA
+395 AGGPAA
-401 SRPPVLQAGTAR
+401 SRSPVLQAATTG
-413 AIASARQVLQTFD
+413 AIAQARQVLQTFD
-426 QLLQEQKYAQ
+426 QLLQERNYAE
-436 ARQQWVQ
+436 ARKQWVE

-521 VGWDPLESAVKLA
+521 VGWDPLASAVKLA

-545 WAFAVGN
+545 WVFATGN

-557 LIGKPS
+557 LIGQPS
-563 SYPGPVLSAHPDWA
+563 SYPGPVLSAYPQWA
-577 NIDNKGRTQH
+577 NIDNKGRTQN

-615 NYQVDGVQLDYIRYP
+615 NYKVDGVQLDYIRYP

-636 GFTYGY
+636 NFTYGY
-642 GRAARQQFKQLT
+642 GIAARQQFRQLT
-654 GADPVNISPSSGS
+654 GADPVNISPRDGS
-667 LWPEWVEFKTN
+667 LWRQWVEFKTN

-737 ALDTNRLQRITEPLV
+737 ALDTNRLERITEPLV

-764 SVKLLTLPEVVAID
+764 SVKLLTLPQVVAID
-778 QIQALRDLPAG
+778 QIQALRDLPTG

-795 VESISRGMQGF
+795 VESISSAMQGF
-806 FNRTQGPPVR
+806 FNRTQGRPVR
-816 STSAAQPIPY
+816 STSAAEPIPY

-869 LAQALSKLAANPSRE
+869 LAQALSKLAANPSTE

-892 LRSFQ
+892 LRGFQ
-897 SQFPSS
+897 SQFQSS

>member
-1 VIEFFSSGVVS
+1 MS
-12 NSHIFMQQIKKP
+12 MQQIKKP
-24 YQMPDA
+24 HQMPEA
-30 CSQAKKIRFF
+30 SSQAQKTRFF

-55 VNLFIIFPSPSF
+55 LNLSIIFPSPSF

-105 INSTADLAG
+105 IKSAADLAG
-114 VNVLFLPNIETMSP
+114 VNVLFLPNIETLTP

-133 LEAWTSQGGRLIA
+133 LEAWASQGGRLIA

-174 TQPATPQPRTRCRD
+174 TQRAAPQPRTRCRD
-188 IACTTSSNWMP
+188 LACTTSSNWVP
-199 PEQKK
+199 AEQQNA
-204 GSVQGGV
+204 SVQGGV
-211 LIPADANSQTI
+211 LIPADANSQTV

-252 ANVDKAWLQASI
+252 AKVDTAWLRASI
-264 ARWGGTIASGPGGA
+264 ARWGGTIASQPAAPSTAAA
-278 PPTEAATPLPTP
+278 PPIPTP
-290 PSRVTRNSPNS
+290 PSRVTRNTPLSPRNT
-301 SRSNPLSR
+301 PLSR
-309 LSPSGSLADPVPAT
+309 LSPSPPLPDPVPAT

-332 PPGLDVQANSNK
+332 PAGLDVQANSNK
-344 PIISIEAYLMRQE
+344 PIVSIEAYLMRQE

-371 ANSANTPVNLNAATP
+371 SNSANTAVNLTAPTP
-386 PQLVATSNS
+386 AQLVAGSNS
-395 AAGPAA
+395 AGGPAA
-401 SRPPVLQAGTAR
+401 SRPSVLQGTRAR
-413 AIASARQVLQTFD
+413 AIAQARQVLQTFD
-426 QLLQEQKYAQ
+426 QLLQQQNYAE

-500 TLNAGYTIYP
+500 TLNAGYPIYP

-545 WAFAVGN
+545 WTFATGN

-557 LIGKPS
+557 LIGQPS
-563 SYPGPVLSAHPDWA
+563 SYPGPVLSAHPTWA
-577 NIDNKGRTQH
+577 NIDNKGRRQH
-587 PNDGKF
+587 VNDGKF

-602 RNYLLRIVSEIAN
+602 RSYLLRIISEITSR
-615 NYQVDGVQLDYIRYP
+615 YKVDGVQLDYIRYP

-642 GRAARQQFKQLT
+642 GAAARQQFKQLT
-654 GADPVNISPSSGS
+654 GTDPVNISPSDGI
-667 LWPEWVEFKTN
+667 LWRQWVEFKTN

-737 ALDTNRLQRITEPLV
+737 ALDTNRLQRVTEPLA

-778 QIQALRDLPAG
+778 QIQALRDLPTG

-795 VESISRGMQGF
+795 VESISSGMQGF
-806 FNRTQGPPVR
+806 FNRTQGRGVR
-816 STSAAQPIPY
+816 SANAAEPIPY

-851 QLRMSESELKVL
+851 QLRVSESELKVL

-869 LAQALSKLAANPSRE
+869 LAQAFSKLAANPSTE
-884 SLATTKRL
+884 SLATAKRL
-892 LRSFQ
+892 LASFQ
-897 SQFPSS
+897 SQFQSS

-934 MELNRR
+934 VELNRR

>member
-1 VIEFFSSGVVS
+1 
-12 NSHIFMQQIKKP
+12 MQQIKKP

-67 AEVVLG
+67 AEVALG

-92 ESGIAYKPINLEQ
+92 ESGIAYKPINLEE
-105 INSTADLAG
+105 IKSTADLAG
-114 VNVLFLPNIETMSP
+114 VNVLFLPNIETLSP

-133 LEAWTSQGGRLIA
+133 LEAWTKQGGRLIA

-188 IACTTSSNWMP
+188 LACTTSTNWMP
-199 PEQKK
+199 QEQKK

-211 LIPADANSQTI
+211 LIPADANSQII

-252 ANVDKAWLQASI
+252 AANVDKAWLQASI
-264 ARWGGTIASGPGGA
+264 ARWGGTIAPQPGA
-278 PPTEAATPLPTP
+278 PPTAATTPLPTS

-301 SRSNPLSR
+301 PRSNPLSR
-309 LSPSGSLADPVPAT
+309 LSPSGSLPDPVPAT

-344 PIISIEAYLMRQE
+344 PIVSIEAYLMRQE

-395 AAGPAA
+395 AGGPAA
-401 SRPPVLQAGTAR
+401 SRPPVLQGATAR

-426 QLLQEQKYAQ
+426 QLLLEQKYAE
-436 ARQQWVQ
+436 ARKQWVQ

-521 VGWDPLESAVKLA
+521 VGWDPLQSAVKLA

-545 WAFAVGN
+545 WVFATGN

-577 NIDNKGRTQH
+577 NIDNKGRRQH

-593 YLDPANPEA
+593 YLDPANQEA

-615 NYQVDGVQLDYIRYP
+615 NYKVDGVQLDYIRYP

-636 GFTYGY
+636 NFTYGY
-642 GRAARQQFKQLT
+642 GIAGRQQFKQLT
-654 GADPVNISPSSGS
+654 GVDPVNISPRNGS
-667 LWPEWVEFKTN
+667 LWRQWVEFKTN
-678 QINTFVAE
+678 QINSFVAE

-764 SVKLLTLPEVVAID
+764 SVKLLSLPQIVAID
-778 QIQALRDLPAG
+778 QIQALRDLPTG

-795 VESISRGMQGF
+795 VESINSGMQGF

-892 LRSFQ
+892 LRNFQ

>member
-1 VIEFFSSGVVS
+1 M
-12 NSHIFMQQIKKP
+12 MQQIKKP
-24 YQMPDA
+24 DRLPDA
-30 CSQAKKIRFF
+30 CSQAKKTRFF

-55 VNLFIIFPSPSF
+55 LNLFILFPSPSF

-92 ESGIAYKPINLEQ
+92 ESGIAYKPINLEE
-105 INSTADLAG
+105 IKTTADLTG
-114 VNVLFLPNIETMSP
+114 VNVLFLPNIETLSP
-128 AQIKV
+128 AHIKV
-133 LEAWTSQGGRLIA
+133 LEAWASQGGRLIA

-174 TQPATPQPRTRCRD
+174 TQSATPQPRSRCRD
-188 IACTTSSNWMP
+188 LACTTSSNWVP
-199 PEQKK
+199 PEQKN

-264 ARWGGTIASGPGGA
+264 ARWGGTIASA
-278 PPTEAATPLPTP
+278 PSTPPRAAATPLPTP
-290 PSRVTRNSPNS
+290 PSRVTRNSPS
-301 SRSNPLSR
+301 LPRTTPLSR
-309 LSPSGSLADPVPAT
+309 LSPSGSVPDPVPAT

-332 PPGLDVQANSNK
+332 PAGLDVQANSNK
-344 PIISIEAYLMRQE
+344 PIVSIEAYLMRQE

-371 ANSANTPVNLNAATP
+371 ANSANTAINLNAATS
-386 PQLVATSNS
+386 PQLVA
-395 AAGPAA
+395 AEQGGGGPAA
-401 SRPPVLQAGTAR
+401 GRPPVLQAIR
-413 AIASARQVLQTFD
+413 VQAIAQARQVLQTFD
-426 QLLQEQKYAQ
+426 QLLQEQNYAE
-436 ARQQWVQ
+436 ARKQWVE
-443 ARQLLWQNYPQEG
+443 ARQLLWQNYPKEG
-456 QRVGAEIRAVW
+456 PRVGAEIRAVW

-488 LAAAGINTVFFE
+488 LASAGINTVFFE

-521 VGWDPLESAVKLA
+521 VGWDPLASAVKLA
-534 HERGMELHAWV
+534 RERGMELHAWV
-545 WAFAVGN
+545 WVFATGN

-557 LIGKPS
+557 LIGQPS
-563 SYPGPVLSAHPDWA
+563 SYPGPVLSAHPQWA
-577 NIDNKGRTQH
+577 NIDNKGRTQN

-602 RNYLLRIVSEIAN
+602 RNYLLQIVSEIAN
-615 NYQVDGVQLDYIRYP
+615 NYKVDGVQLDYIRYP

-636 GFTYGY
+636 NFTYGY
-642 GRAARQQFKQLT
+642 GIAARQQFRQLT
-654 GADPVNISPSSGS
+654 GADPVNISPTNGS
-667 LWPEWVEFKTN
+667 LWRQWVEFKTN
-678 QINTFVAE
+678 QINSFVAE

-752 KEQMLGSALISP
+752 KEQILGSALISP

-778 QIQALRDLPAG
+778 QIQALRDLPTG

-795 VESISRGMQGF
+795 VESISSGMQGF
-806 FNRTQGPPVR
+806 FNRTQGQPVR
-816 STSAAQPIPY
+816 STSAAEPIPY

-851 QLRMSESELKVL
+851 QLRVSESELKVL
-863 QSRSDE
+863 QSRADE

-884 SLATTKRL
+884 SLATAKRL
-892 LRSFQ
+892 LGSFQ
-897 SQFPSS
+897 SQFQSS

>member
-1 VIEFFSSGVVS
+1 
-12 NSHIFMQQIKKP
+12 MQQIKKIDRTP
-24 YQMPDA
+24 EA
-30 CSQAKKIRFF
+30 CSPARKIRFF

-55 VNLFIIFPSPSF
+55 LNIFILFPTPSF

-92 ESGIAYKPINLEQ
+92 ESGIAYQPINLEE
-105 INSTADLAG
+105 IKNLSDLTG
-114 VNVLFLPNIETMSP
+114 VNVLFFPNIETLSP

-133 LEAWTSQGGRLIA
+133 LEAWTKQGGRLIA

-174 TQPATPQPRTRCRD
+174 TQRAAVQPRSRCRD
-188 IACTTSSNWMP
+188 LACNASSNWVP
-199 PEQKK
+199 AEQNNA
-204 GSVQGGV
+204 SVQGGV
-211 LIPADANSQTI
+211 LIPADANSQI
-222 ATWKDSSGSSAAIAT
+222 VATWKDSSGSSAAIAT

-252 ANVDKAWLQASI
+252 ATVDSAWLRASI
-264 ARWGGTIASGPGGA
+264 ARWGGTVGTPAESSTAAA
-278 PPTEAATPLPTP
+278 PPLPTP
-290 PSRVTRNSPNS
+290 PTSRVRLNTANLPRNTPQ
-301 SRSNPLSR
+301 SR
-309 LSPSGSLADPVPAT
+309 LYPSGVLPDPVPTT

-332 PPGLDVQANSNK
+332 PAGLDVQANSNQ
-344 PIISIEAYLMRQE
+344 PIASIEAYLMRQE

-371 ANSANTPVNLNAATP
+371 SNSANTAINLTAPTP
-386 PQLVATSNS
+386 AQLVAGSNS
-395 AAGPAA
+395 AGGPAA
-401 SRPPVLQAGTAR
+401 SRPSVLQGPRVR
-413 AIASARQVLQTFD
+413 AIATARQVLQNFD
-426 QLLQEQKYAQ
+426 QLLQEQKYAE

-456 QRVGAEIRAVW
+456 QRIGAEIRAVW

-500 TLNAGYTIYP
+500 TLNAGYPIYP

-534 HERGMELHAWV
+534 HERGIELHAWI
-545 WAFAVGN
+545 WTFATGN

-557 LIGKPS
+557 LIGKPG
-563 SYPGPVLSAHPDWA
+563 SYPGPVLSAHPTWA
-577 NIDNKGRTQH
+577 NIDNKKRTQN

-602 RNYLLRIVSEIAN
+602 RSYLLRIISEITSK
-615 NYQVDGVQLDYIRYP
+615 YKVDGVQLDYIRYP

-642 GRAARQQFKQLT
+642 GVTARQQFKQLT
-654 GADPVNISPSSGS
+654 GVDPVNISPSDSS
-667 LWPEWVEFKTN
+667 LWRQWVEFKTN
-678 QINTFVAE
+678 KINTFVAE

-737 ALDTNRLQRITEPLV
+737 ALDTNRLQRVTEPLA

-764 SVKLLTLPEVVAID
+764 SVKLLSLPEVVAID
-778 QIQALRDLPAG
+778 QIQALRDLPTG

-795 VESISRGMQGF
+795 VESINSGMQGF
-806 FNRTQGPPVR
+806 FNRTQGRPVR
-816 STSAAQPIPY
+816 STSASEPIPY
-826 RQPFAAAASRY
+826 RQPFAAAVSRY

-851 QLRMSESELKVL
+851 QLRVSESELKVL
-863 QSRSDE
+863 KSRSDE
-869 LAQALSKLAANPSRE
+869 LAQALSKLAANPSTE
-884 SLATTKRL
+884 SLATAKRL
-892 LRSFQ
+892 LASFQ
-897 SQFPSS
+897 SQFQSS
-903 MRLHSAE
+903 MRLHSAD

-934 MELNRR
+934 VELNRR

>member
-1 VIEFFSSGVVS
+1 
-12 NSHIFMQQIKKP
+12 MQQINKP
-24 YQMPDA
+24 HQMPDA
-30 CSQAKKIRFF
+30 CSQVQKIRFF

-55 VNLFIIFPSPSF
+55 LNLFILFPSPSF

-92 ESGIAYKPINLEQ
+92 ESGIAYKPINLEE
-105 INSTADLAG
+105 IKNAADLAG
-114 VNVLFLPNIETMSP
+114 VNVLFLPNIETLTP

-133 LEAWTSQGGRLIA
+133 LEAWASQGGRLIA

-174 TQPATPQPRTRCRD
+174 TQPATPQPRSRCRD
-188 IACTTSSNWMP
+188 LACTTSSSWVP
-199 PEQKK
+199 PEQKNA
-204 GSVQGGV
+204 SVQGGV

-237 DRATYLG
+237 ERATYLG

-264 ARWGGTIASGPGGA
+264 ARWGGTIASQPVA
-278 PPTEAATPLPTP
+278 PPTTAATPLPNP
-290 PSRVTRNSPNS
+290 PSRVTRNTPSSP
-301 SRSNPLSR
+301 RSTPLSG
-309 LSPSGSLADPVPAT
+309 LSPSGALSDPVPAT

-332 PPGLDVQANSNK
+332 PAGLDVQANSNK
-344 PIISIEAYLMRQE
+344 PIVSIEAYLMRQE

-371 ANSANTPVNLNAATP
+371 ANSANTAVNLNAATP
-386 PQLVATSNS
+386 PQLVAASNS
-395 AAGPAA
+395 AGGPAA
-401 SRPPVLQAGTAR
+401 SRTPVLQGATAR
-413 AIASARQVLQTFD
+413 AIAQARQVLQTFD
-426 QLLQEQKYAQ
+426 QLLQEQNYAE
-436 ARQQWVQ
+436 ARKQWVE

-521 VGWDPLESAVKLA
+521 VGWDPLASAVKLA

-545 WAFAVGN
+545 WVFATGN

-557 LIGKPS
+557 LIGQPS
-563 SYPGPVLSAHPDWA
+563 SYPGPVLSAHPQWA

-602 RNYLLRIVSEIAN
+602 RNYVLQIVSEIAN
-615 NYQVDGVQLDYIRYP
+615 NYKVDGVQLDYIRYP

-636 GFTYGY
+636 NFTYGY
-642 GRAARQQFKQLT
+642 GIAARQQFRQLT
-654 GADPVNISPSSGS
+654 GADPVNISPRDGS
-667 LWPEWVEFKTN
+667 LWRQWVEFKTN
-678 QINTFVAE
+678 QINSFVAE

-752 KEQMLGSALISP
+752 KEQILGSALISP

-778 QIQALRDLPAG
+778 QIQALRDLPTG

-795 VESISRGMQGF
+795 VESISSAMQGF
-806 FNRTQGPPVR
+806 FNRTQGRPVR
-816 STSAAQPIPY
+816 STSAAEPIPY

-851 QLRMSESELKVL
+851 QLRVSESELKVL
-863 QSRSDE
+863 ESRSDE
-869 LAQALSKLAANPSRE
+869 LAQALSKLAANPSTE
-884 SLATTKRL
+884 SLATAKRL

-897 SQFPSS
+897 SQFQSS

>member
-1 VIEFFSSGVVS
+1 M
-12 NSHIFMQQIKKP
+12 MQQIKKP
-24 YQMPDA
+24 DQMPDA
-30 CSQAKKIRFF
+30 CSQAQKIRFF
-40 TFLQRVLIGTLASTL
+40 TFLQKVLIGTIASTL
-55 VNLFIIFPSPSF
+55 LNLFILFPSPSF

-92 ESGIAYKPINLEQ
+92 ESGIAYKPINLEE
-105 INSTADLAG
+105 IKSTADLTG
-114 VNVLFLPNIETMSP
+114 VNVLFLPNIETLTP

-133 LEAWTSQGGRLIA
+133 LEAWASQGGRLIA

-174 TQPATPQPRTRCRD
+174 TQPATPQPRSRCRD
-188 IACTTSSNWMP
+188 LACTASSNWIP
-199 PEQKK
+199 AVQQNA
-204 GSVQGGV
+204 SVQGGV

-264 ARWGGTIASGPGGA
+264 ARWGGTIASGPVA
-278 PPTEAATPLPTP
+278 PPTAAATPLPTP
-290 PSRVTRNSPNS
+290 PSRVTRNSPS
-301 SRSNPLSR
+301 LPRTTPLSR
-309 LSPSGSLADPVPAT
+309 LSPSGSLSDPVPAT

-332 PPGLDVQANSNK
+332 SAGLDVQPNSNK
-344 PIISIEAYLMRQE
+344 PIVSIEAYLMRQE

-371 ANSANTPVNLNAATP
+371 SNSANTAINLNAATS
-386 PQLVATSNS
+386 PQLVA
-395 AAGPAA
+395 AEQGGGGPTT
-401 SRPPVLQAGTAR
+401 SRPPVLQAIRVR
-413 AIASARQVLQTFD
+413 AIAQARQVLQTFD
-426 QLLQEQKYAQ
+426 QLLQQQNYAE
-436 ARQQWVQ
+436 ARSQWVE
-443 ARQLLWQNYPQEG
+443 ARQLLWENYPKEG

-521 VGWDPLESAVKLA
+521 VGWDPLASAVKLA
-534 HERGMELHAWV
+534 HDRGMELHAWV
-545 WAFAVGN
+545 WVFATGN

-557 LIGKPS
+557 LIGQPS
-563 SYPGPVLSAHPDWA
+563 SYPGPVLSAHPQWA
-577 NIDNKGRTQH
+577 NIDNKGRTQN

-602 RNYLLRIVSEIAN
+602 RNYLLQIVNEIAN
-615 NYQVDGVQLDYIRYP
+615 NYKVDGVQLDYIRYP

-636 GFTYGY
+636 NFTYGY
-642 GRAARQQFKQLT
+642 GIAARQQFRQLT
-654 GADPVNISPSSGS
+654 GADPVNISPRNGS
-667 LWPEWVEFKTN
+667 LWRQWVEFKTN
-678 QINTFVAE
+678 QINSFVAE

-778 QIQALRDLPAG
+778 QIQALRDLPTG

-795 VESISRGMQGF
+795 VESISSGMQGF
-806 FNRTQGPPVR
+806 FNRTQGTPVR
-816 STSAAQPIPY
+816 STSAAEPIPY

-851 QLRMSESELKVL
+851 QLRVSESELKVL
-863 QSRSDE
+863 QSRADE
-869 LAQALSKLAANPSRE
+869 LAQSLSKLAANPSTE

-897 SQFPSS
+897 SQFQSS